1 MRVLILVF
9 IFFVCGG
16 MAFAQKVPIV
26 KTYGKGA
33 GGYYF
38 LHIKKF
44 MVDSA
49 TKTLAPVQL
58 ILDGSGNIV
67 FYRTIENASDFKVY
81 PNGMMS
87 FFYLKN
93 YYLMDSA
100 FRIIDSVSCVNG
112 IQTDNHEFRI
122 LPNGNYLLLGKEETE
137 MDLSAFPIFL
147 HRGIRGSRHAKV
159 ITGVVQELN
168 AKKELVYE
176 WRSKAYFDIQKADT
190 FFLNDTLLVDMT
202 HFNSVAVTPDSNWL
216 ISVRYY
222 NEVIKVNKQNGSII
236 WRLGGQNNQFSLQRD
251 SVFFLAQHDAR
262 EIKPGII
269 SLFDNGYAPA
279 QKKHATRAV
288 EYKLDTVRKTV
299 TLTWSYTFSDNLITE
314 FAGSSQKLPN
324 GNRVINYGKIAKG
337 SPEITFVVVTPK
349 GKKLMEYFA
358 GDTMG
363 SYRTFGCVNL
373 PESIK
378 QPEIV
383 ARQTADGS
391 YVLHTNI
398 KGTRYRWSTGDT
410 TETIQVTKPGT
421 FYVYVS
427 VDGTGFL
434 RSHKFELKTI
444 KGRKKRTA
452 G

>member
-1 MRVLILVF
+1 MSVLKLVF
-9 IFFVCGG
+9 IFVVCSG
-16 MAFAQKVPIV
+16 MAFAQKTPVV
-26 KTYGKGA
+26 KIYGKGA

-44 MVDSA
+44 IVDST

-58 ILDGSGNIV
+58 ILDGSGNII
-67 FYRTIENASDFKVY
+67 FYRTIENASDFKIY

-87 FFYLKN
+87 FFYLNN
-93 YYLMDSA
+93 YYLMDSV

-112 IQTDNHEFRI
+112 IQTDNHEFQI
-122 LPNGNYLLLGKEETE
+122 LPNGNYLLLGKEKTE
-137 MDLSAFPIFL
+137 MDLSAFPVFM
-147 HRGIRGSRHAKV
+147 HSGIKGSIHAKV

-168 AKKELVYE
+168 PKKELVYE
-176 WRSKAYFDIQKADT
+176 WKSKKYFDIQKADT
-190 FFLNDTLLVDMT
+190 FFLNDTLRVDLT

-216 ISVRYY
+216 VSVRYY
-222 NEVIKVNKQNGSII
+222 NEVIKVNKKNGSIM
-236 WRLGGQNNQFSLQRD
+236 WRLGGQSNQFSREGD
-251 SVFFLAQHDAR
+251 SMFFMAQHDAR
-262 EIKPGII
+262 ELKPNVIT
-269 SLFDNGYAPA
+269 LFDNGYGPT
-279 QKKHATRAV
+279 QTKHATRSV
-288 EYKLDTVRKTV
+288 EYKLDTIHKTY
-299 TLTWSYTFSDNLITE
+299 TLIWSYTFSDNLISE

-324 GNRVINYGKIAKG
+324 GNRVINYGKTAKG
-337 SPEITFVVVTPK
+337 SPEITFMVVTNK

-363 SYRTFGCVNL
+363 SYRTFGCMKL

-383 ARQTADGS
+383 ASQTADGS

-398 KGTRYRWSTGDT
+398 KGKRYRWSTGDT
-410 TETIQVTKPGT
+410 TETIQVIEPGT

-434 RSHKFELKTI
+434 RSHKFELKNL
-444 KGRKKRTA
+444 KGRRKRTV